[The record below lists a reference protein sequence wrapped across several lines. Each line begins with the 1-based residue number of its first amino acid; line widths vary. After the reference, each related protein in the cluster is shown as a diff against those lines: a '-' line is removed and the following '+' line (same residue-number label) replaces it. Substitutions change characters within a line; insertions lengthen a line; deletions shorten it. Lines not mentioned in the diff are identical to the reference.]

1 MKKLI
6 SVLLLAVL
14 CFSMGTLTEKADV
27 CAAGKPAH
35 YWGAGSYERF
45 GQDAVPAKASI
56 TAGEDEYYI
65 TITSYDYKDDS
76 DKYIEI
82 PMKSTYQLKWETNA
96 PSDAVSFSSDSP
108 DIVSVSSKGKIT
120 AKMVDYDSSTVSAT
134 VQKPEGGTAE
144 DFLYVYTDFIDVCD
158 PNAFFYDPVYW
169 ALDYGITSGF
179 TDSHGNLTGYFK
191 PNTTCTRGQIATFMY
206 RYFRQ
211 YFTVDISE
219 IPDFSDVKKGSYYY
233 EAVRWAVAAG
243 ITTGYTDKNGKP
255 TGKFGPDD
263 SCTRA
268 QVVTFIYRMLS
279 DVWPADTSDVADF
292 SDVKKDTYYYDA
304 VRWAVAHEITTGYSD
319 SSGNPSGKFG
329 PNDKCTR
336 GQVVTFLYRTW

>member
-65 TITSYDYKDDS
+65 TITSYDFEDS
-76 DKYIEI
+76 AGKYIEI

-211 YFTVDISE
+211 YFTVDVSDV
-219 IPDFSDVKKGSYYY
+219 PDFSDVKP
-233 EAVRWAVAAG
+233 AN
-243 ITTGYTDKNGKP
+243 KNQAQN
-255 TGKFGPDD
+255 D
-263 SCTRA
+263 SVSR
-268 QVVTFIYRMLS
+268 
-279 DVWPADTSDVADF
+279 
-292 SDVKKDTYYYDA
+292 
-304 VRWAVAHEITTGYSD
+304 
-319 SSGNPSGKFG
+319 
-329 PNDKCTR
+329 
-336 GQVVTFLYRTW
+336 